1 MNRSRIL
8 RGFWDSL
15 NQIEDKLS
23 LLDVYQSDV
32 QVIRNL
38 VYTNYPKDNQTLD
51 LLYPPESRPRYP
63 LIILVHGGGF
73 VSGNRTQY
81 YIDYAS
87 RLAKRGFIIANVNY
101 RLSGDFAFPAS
112 VEDLFQALRFL
123 IDQAKTYHIDLN
135 HVFMVGESAGATLTC
150 LVGAILTNP
159 SLKSQYPFA
168 FNFKLKGLGLSCGIY
183 DVETSLAELYW
194 VPMKKATMAEIFMRQ
209 DFRNAPLY
217 AQASALRYVTAD
229 FPPSYLM
236 TSALDFLMPQTQHL
250 RQKFKEEKVL
260 YVYDFYQLRQMLPHS
275 FHTKFFYPQSKIAM
289 DRMILFFESL
299 MMPRT
304 KVRF

>member
-1 MNRSRIL
+1 MKRSRIL
-8 RGFWDSL
+8 HGFWDSL
-15 NQIEDKLS
+15 NDIEDRIS
-23 LLDVYQSDV
+23 LLDVYESEV
-32 QVIRNL
+32 SVIRNL
-38 VYTNYPKDNQTLD
+38 VYTSSLDTTQTLD
-51 LLYPPESRPRYP
+51 LLYPSEKKDQYP

-73 VSGNRTQY
+73 VSGNHTRY
-81 YIDYAS
+81 YLDYAT
-87 RLAKRGFIIANVNY
+87 RLAQRGFVVANVNY
-101 RLSGDFAFPAS
+101 RLAGDAPFPAS
-112 VEDLFQALRFL
+112 IEDLFQALRFL
-123 IDQAKTYHIDLN
+123 IDQAKTYHLDLN
-135 HVFMVGESAGATLTC
+135 NVFMVGESAGATLTS
-150 LVGAILTNP
+150 LMGAILTHP
-159 SLKSQYPFA
+159 TLKTKYPFA
-168 FNFKLKGLGLSCGIY
+168 FDFKLKGLGLSCGIY
-183 DVETSLAELYW
+183 DVETSLRELVW

-217 AQASALRYVTAD
+217 AQASALNYVTPD

-250 RQKFKEEKVL
+250 RQKFIQEKVL
-260 YVYDFYQLRQMLPHS
+260 HVYDFYPLRQMLPHS